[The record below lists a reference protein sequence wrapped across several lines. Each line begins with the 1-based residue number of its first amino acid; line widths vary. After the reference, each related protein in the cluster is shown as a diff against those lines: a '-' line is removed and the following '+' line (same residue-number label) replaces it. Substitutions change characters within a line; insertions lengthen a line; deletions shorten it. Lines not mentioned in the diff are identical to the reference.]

1 MDWGVLTTEYQMT
14 KDIVRN
20 YQSYCKTQAK
30 NNNPTVEFT
39 KSLKELLLNNVP
51 DLQFV
56 QNVQSGNIT
65 NFSHSVEENLEEK
78 VTVRICQGF
87 THTCQRD
94 G

>member
-1 MDWGVLTTEYQMT
+1 MT

-20 YQSYCKTQAK
+20 YQSYCKTQEK

-51 DLQFV
+51 ICPECSV
-56 QNVQSGNIT
+56 WEHYY
-65 NFSHSVEENLEEK
+65 FSHSVEENLEEK
-78 VTVRICQGF
+78 VTVRIRQGF
-87 THTCQRD
+87 TNTCQRD